1 MKHFTNVKITDMV
14 LAYGKA
20 GGNVIQTQILYRE
33 QFLYRV
39 VPNSKTFTFT
49 VQRLK
54 DTIQE
59 RKIVAQIDP
68 SGWFNQKGYRY
79 ENLNVK

>member
-20 GGNVIQTQILYRE
+20 GGNVIQMQILYRE

-54 DTIQE
+54 DTGKFHPRTEDRGTDRSQ
-59 RKIVAQIDP
+59 RV
-68 SGWFNQKGYRY
+68 
-79 ENLNVK
+79 V